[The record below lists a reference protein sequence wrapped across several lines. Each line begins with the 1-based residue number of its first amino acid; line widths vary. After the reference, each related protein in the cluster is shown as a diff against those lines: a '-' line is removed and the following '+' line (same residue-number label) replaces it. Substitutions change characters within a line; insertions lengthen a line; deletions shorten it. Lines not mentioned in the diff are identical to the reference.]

1 MKKTIIFLVSVLF
14 LISCKNQDNKV
25 RLAKSSLEYKDG
37 WFYVH
42 LQGSPSDIGYQN
54 GYLLSNQID
63 TAIKATGYFLEH
75 ETKHDWN
82 FYRSCAKNFLWDK
95 LDREYK
101 DEINGID

>member
-1 MKKTIIFLVSVLF
+1 MKNAVVLLLS
-14 LISCKNQDNKV
+14 LICLFSCKNQDNKD
-25 RLAKSSLEYKDG
+25 RLAKSSLEYKNG
-37 WFYVH
+37 WFNIH
-42 LQGSPSDIGYQN
+42 LEGSPSDIGFQN

-63 TAIKATGYFLEH
+63 TAIKATGFFLEH

-101 DEINGID
+101 NEINGIV